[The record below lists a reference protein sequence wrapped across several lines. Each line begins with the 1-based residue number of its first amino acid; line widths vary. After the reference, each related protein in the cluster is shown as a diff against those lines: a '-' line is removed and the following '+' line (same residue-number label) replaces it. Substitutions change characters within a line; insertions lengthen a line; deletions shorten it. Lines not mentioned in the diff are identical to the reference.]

1 MKGLPKRSKMKF
13 SINMAVL
20 KNLQNGIIPKRERIT
35 APEYPK
41 WDSKAGFLFQK
52 KSTEIFYRD
61 WSDWLARGCITSPCM
76 FLSSGQTGLAVLP

>member
-1 MKGLPKRSKMKF
+1 MKRLPKGSKMKF

-41 WDSKAGFLFQK
+41 WDSKAGILISK
-52 KSTEIFYRD
+52 EEYRD
-61 WSDWLARGCITSPCM
+61 
-76 FLSSGQTGLAVLP
+76 FLSGLE

>member
-1 MKGLPKRSKMKF
+1 MKF

-41 WDSKAGFLFQK
+41 WDSKAGILISK
-52 KSTEIFYRD
+52 EEYRD
-61 WSDWLARGCITSPCM
+61 
-76 FLSSGQTGLAVLP
+76 FLSGLE